1 MGKYSSLIPVLNAVE
16 ATTTSS
22 AFSIE
27 GAEKVILVYQRSA
40 HGSGKTVFSATVSVD
55 GVNYITY
62 NKWLT
67 NVANTNGEMQTRVA
81 SVTSGAANVTG
92 MLTMSPEDGFKDI
105 KVTATETTDGTHS
118 AWLLIEY

>member
-1 MGKYSSLIPVLNAVE
+1 MGKYSSLIPVLNAVT

-27 GAEKVILVYQRSA
+27 GAKKVILVYQRSV
-40 HGSGKTVFSATVSVD
+40 HGSGRTVFSATVSVD

-62 NKWLT
+62 AKWIT
-67 NVANTNGEMQTRVA
+67 NTANAIAEGEVRVA
-81 SVTSGAANVTG
+81 SVDTGTANVTG
-92 MLTMSPEDGFKDI
+92 FLTMSPEDGFLDI

-118 AWLLIEY
+118 AWLYLEY

>member
-1 MGKYSSLIPVLNAVE
+1 MVEVIKVLDEVV

-22 AFSIE
+22 AINIE
-27 GAEKVILVYQRSA
+27 DAKKVVLVYKRADHSA
-40 HGSGKTVFSATVSVD
+40 GGTVFSATVSVD